1 MSSPRVTESSV
12 RTRTMASLQRNLN
25 RTQTAQDQISS
36 GKQLHRPSDSPTG
49 TVTALQLRGEV
60 RANKKYST
68 NADDAMGRLGTVQ
81 DTLQSSTTLVA
92 KVRELTLAAASAGG
106 GSTPEANNARA
117 AEIDQI
123 RGTLIQYANTKYLD
137 RPVFGGSTPDSAAY
151 ASGAYV
157 GEEAGETARM
167 IGPNAKVRV
176 DVRGPEVFGN
186 DYLVNGDGKYVD
198 ADGQELAD
206 QTDPAARVRNPA
218 QLFNVLKDLS
228 DAMKSGDSAAID
240 TGLKNLDKASDLLNS
255 TLSDVGARYNRVTQM
270 KQSAEDRLMSV
281 SSQLSDIEDVDLPKA
296 IMELQLQQTSYQAAL
311 AATAK
316 VIQPSLIDFLR

>member
-1 MSSPRVTESSV
+1 
-12 RTRTMASLQRNLN
+12 MASLQRNLN

-60 RANKKYST
+60 RANQKYSA

-81 DTLQSSTTLVA
+81 DTLKSVYDQVQR
-92 KVRELTLAAASAGG
+92 VRTLTLEGANAGG
-106 GSTPEANNARA
+106 GSTPQANKARA
-117 AEIDQI
+117 DEIDQI
-123 RGTLIQYANTKYLD
+123 KGLVVQFANTKYLN
-137 RPVFGGSTPDSAAY
+137 RPVFGGFTPDAY
-151 ASGAYV
+151 AYQDSGSYV
-157 GEEAGETARM
+157 GTASGETTRA

-176 DVRGPEVFGN
+176 DVRGPEAFGA
-186 DYLVNGDGKYVD
+186 DVVMQADGVTPALDANGDEV
-198 ADGQELAD
+198 
-206 QTDPAARVRNPA
+206 PNNA
-218 QLFNVLKDLS
+218 QLFKVL
-228 DAMKSGDSAAID
+228 DAISTAMRTGDANGIK
-240 TGLKNLDKASDLLNS
+240 TGLENLDKATETLNS

>member
-1 MSSPRVTESSV
+1 MSSSPRVTESSV

-60 RANKKYST
+60 RENKKYSA

-81 DTLQSSTTLVA
+81 DTLQSVYDQVQR
-92 KVRELTLAAASAGG
+92 VRTLTLEGLNAGG
-106 GSTPEANNARA
+106 GSTPQANKARA
-117 AEIDQI
+117 DEIDQI
-123 RGTLIQYANTKYLD
+123 KGLVVQFANTKYLN
-137 RPVFGGSTPDSAAY
+137 RPVFGGFTPDAHAY
-151 ASGAYV
+151 ETSGSYV
-157 GEEAGETARM
+157 GETEGETTRA

-186 DYLVNGDGKYVD
+186 DVTMQSDGVTPEVDANGDPVPN
-198 ADGQELAD
+198 ES
-206 QTDPAARVRNPA
+206 
-218 QLFNVLKDLS
+218 QLFRVLDS
-228 DAMKSGDSAAID
+228 ISTAMRTGDAAGIKTS
-240 TGLKNLDKASDLLNS
+240 LENLDKAAETLNS